1 VRLLSWLVL
10 IATAA
15 HAQTDPRN
23 PYLVQAEA
31 FYQGA
36 EFEKCVERTEQ
47 GKRSASASDQVS
59 LEIYAGLCLQ
69 NLDREKAARAR
80 FTAAL
85 KLDINAQ
92 LPPLASPK
100 SKELLDQLRAALSAE
115 HANDVPDATGPQAQM
130 VVGPPAQ
137 PDVATNPTAR
147 AATLS
152 LALAAGVAAVVS
164 VTLGITSFQE
174 GDIGRHASLMPQMQT
189 FATQSSRN
197 AIGAGVCA
205 GLATAAA
212 IAALL
217 TAVLSRL

>member
-1 VRLLSWLVL
+1 MLVL

-15 HAQTDPRN
+15 HAQTDLRN

-47 GKRSASASDQVS
+47 GMRSASTASDKVS

-69 NLDREKAARAR
+69 NLDREKAARAH

-100 SKELLDQLRAALSAE
+100 SKELLDQLRATLSAE
-115 HANDVPDATGPQAQM
+115 HANDVPDATGPQPQM
-130 VVGPPAQ
+130 LVLTPAQ
-137 PDVATNPTAR
+137 ADVATGSTAR

-152 LALAAGVAAVVS
+152 LGVAAGVAAVLS
-164 VTLGITSFQE
+164 ITLGITSFQE
-174 GDIGRHASLMPQMQT
+174 GDIGFVTQAASCRRCRPSLRNRA
-189 FATQSSRN
+189 ATPIAARGSAR
-197 AIGAGVCA
+197 